1 MKHYKGMKKNCFYGL
16 GVPFH
21 LKKWL
26 KVMKLCLFF
35 MFVLHF
41 GVSATG
47 YAQQKVSLSMEDVT
61 LEQVLKELKRQTGL
75 RFFYSV
81 EKVRNE
87 QKKVVNIKNDVLES
101 ALRNIL
107 SGTGLTFTIMNDV
120 VVIKDEVMV
129 ARDSV
134 KGKQQVIKGIVNDR
148 EGIPLPGVTI
158 LIEGTTIGCATDMD
172 GKYSLSLPAEM
183 KNVILVFRFVGMK
196 TQMVKIGDIKDKEVL
211 QGQKDLVVVLKEQ
224 TENLEDVVVTGIFR
238 RNKELATGAST
249 TITSKELKQIGNQ
262 NVLQSLRTLD
272 PSFKLVESK
281 LNGSNPN
288 VLPEVE
294 LRGANGITDLDANY
308 KGNPNQPLF
317 ILDGFETT
325 LQRVIDMDPNRVESI
340 TILKDASAAALYGS
354 RSANG
359 VIVIETKAPEMG
371 RLQVT
376 YTGDYAVVIPDLSD
390 YDLLNA
396 REKLQLQLEAGHF
409 EATDS
414 ETYKTLQDYYYRL
427 LKNVEEGVDTY
438 WLSKPVRTGFEH
450 RHNIRVEGGDKTLR
464 YSMNLTARF
473 APGVMK
479 ESGRTSYEGGMFLSY
494 RLSNLI
500 FKNDLQLTYNLAKN
514 SPYGEFYQYTQ
525 MNPYQ
530 RPYDENGKLVK
541 TFDQQVHYSFKEYN
555 RNPLYDAQLNIT
567 DEEDYLNFVNNFS
580 IEWNISELFTLMGRF
595 SITRQTGE
603 SNYFLPA
610 QHSKFVDMGD
620 PVSDPE
626 EYMRRG
632 EFKWGT
638 DKSFSVLGDINLR
651 YGQSIGKHSIYAVSG
666 FNISQTT
673 TDGREIK
680 TEGFP
685 SQNMNDIG
693 FAKQY
698 YKDSRPTSTYNI
710 SRLAG
715 ILVTVNYAYD
725 NKYLFDASLKYDGSS
740 NFGSNQRYAPVWS
753 IGLGWNIHREKF
765 MENVQTITQFKLRA
779 SYGVTAS
786 QNFSP
791 YQAMRK
797 YQYDI
802 ERQYAGIIPATMK
815 GLGNDGLKW
824 QQTKVTN
831 LGVDFSAF
839 QDRLSMSVDVY
850 KRNTT
855 NLLAD
860 VTIAPSLGFSS
871 YTENVGE
878 TENKGA
884 EVSMRYMIL
893 RDVNKNV
900 FWSVNLSGAH
910 NSNKI
915 TKISNAMQKR
925 NDDVKQKAYEEN
937 TTTPLLLYEEGN
949 SVTSIYAVRSLGID
963 PSNGREMFLT
973 KTGVKTYAWNTN
985 DQVKVGDTR
994 PDLEGVLGTSV
1005 TWKNFYFSANFRY
1018 LFGGQTY
1025 NSTLVDRVENA
1036 NLYQNVDRRVYEN
1049 RWREPG
1055 DETFFKDIKNTDM
1068 TKQSSRFVQD
1078 ENVLSCESISIGYD
1092 ITAPKILNAIGAD
1105 RIKITG
1111 YLNDAFRF
1119 SSVKQERGLNYPFA
1133 RRFAFSLNIS
1143 F

>member
-1 MKHYKGMKKNCFYGL
+1 MKKNRMNFASWHGK
-16 GVPFH
+16 VPQN
-21 LKKWL
+21 LLRKMRITL
-26 KVMKLCLFF
+26 LFSF
-35 MFVLHF
+35 IMILQV
-41 GVSATG
+41 GATEVSI
-47 YAQQKVSLSMEDVT
+47 AQKRVTLSVKDVT
-61 LEQVLKELKRQTGL
+61 LKDFFAELRQQTGDIIVFSNTEINTSQLVSVDTKNELITDILDRVLKDLDLG
-75 RFFYSV
+75 Y
-81 EKVRNE
+81 
-87 QKKVVNIKNDVLES
+87 KVVEGYIVVFKQVSSEQ
-101 ALRNIL
+101 AKAVV
-107 SGTGLTFTIMNDV
+107 GLVTDKKKET
-120 VVIKDEVMV
+120 
-129 ARDSV
+129 
-134 KGKQQVIKGIVNDR
+134 
-148 EGIPLPGVTI
+148 LPGVTV
-158 LIEGTTIGCATDMD
+158 LVKGTTIGVVTDID
-172 GKYSLSLPAEM
+172 GRYRIVLPDQKE
-183 KNVILVFRFVGMK
+183 IYLVFSFVGMK
-196 TQMVKIGDIKDKEVL
+196 TREIKYT
-211 QGQKDLVVVLKEQ
+211 GQDTLNVVLE
-224 TENLEDVVVTGIFR
+224 EDVEALGEVVVTGIFR

-262 NVLQSLRTLD
+262 NILQSLRTLD
-272 PSFKLVESK
+272 PSLKLIESK

-325 LQRVIDMDPNRVESI
+325 LQRVMDMDPNRVETI

-359 VIVIETKAPEMG
+359 VIVIETKSPEAG
-371 RLQVT
+371 RMRVS
-376 YTGDYAVVIPDLSD
+376 YTGDYAVVIPDLTD

-396 REKLQLQLEAGHF
+396 REKLELQLSAGHF
-409 EATDS
+409 DATDS
-414 ETYKTLQDYYYRL
+414 DTYNNLQDYYQRL
-427 LKNVEEGVDTY
+427 LRNVEEGVDTY
-438 WLSKPVRTGFEH
+438 WLSKPLRTGFEH
-450 RHNIRVEGGDKTLR
+450 RHNVRVEGGDDHLR

-479 ESGRTSYEGGMFLSY
+479 GSGRTNYEGGMLLSY

-530 RPYDENGKLVK
+530 RPYDEDGNLVK
-541 TFDQQVHYSFKEYN
+541 VFDNQVHYSFKTGN

-580 IEWNISELFTLMGRF
+580 IEWNVSQSFTLMGRF
-595 SITRQTGE
+595 SITRQSGE
-603 SNYFLPA
+603 TNYFLPA
-610 QHSKFVDMGD
+610 QHSKFAEMGD

-632 EFKWGT
+632 EFTWGT
-638 DKSFSVLGDINLR
+638 DKSFSILGDVNLR
-651 YGQSIGKHSIYAVSG
+651 YGQSFGKHSIFAVGG

-673 TDGREIK
+673 TDGREIQA
-680 TEGFP
+680 EGFP

-698 YKDSRPTSTYNI
+698 YKDTRPVSDYNI

-715 ILVTVNYAYD
+715 ILITANYAYD
-725 NKYLFDASLKYDGSS
+725 SKYLFDASLKYDGSS

-753 IGLGWNIHREKF
+753 VGLGWNIHREKF
-765 MENVQTITQFKLRA
+765 MESVRAISQLKLRA

-797 YQYDI
+797 YEYDI
-802 ERQYAGIIPATMK
+802 ERQYAGIIPAKMK
-815 GLGNDGLKW
+815 GLGNDDLKW
-824 QQTKVTN
+824 QQTKVLN
-831 LGVDFSAF
+831 LGVDFSAY
-839 QDRLSMSVDVY
+839 QDRLVFNVDVY

-860 VTIAPSLGFSS
+860 VTIAPSLGFLS

-878 TENKGA
+878 TENNGV
-884 EVSMRYMIL
+884 EVAARYMII
-893 RDVNKNV
+893 RETSKGI
-900 FWSVNLSGAH
+900 FWSVNASGAH

-925 NDDVKQKAYEEN
+925 NDDVKQKANEEG
-937 TTTPLLLYEEGN
+937 TTAPLLLYEEGN

-963 PSNGREMFLT
+963 PSNGMEMYLT
-973 KTGVKTYAWNTN
+973 KAGVKTYTWNTN
-985 DQVKVGDTR
+985 DQVRVGDTR
-994 PDLEGVLGTSV
+994 PDLEGVIGTSL

-1025 NSTLVDRVENA
+1025 NTTLVDRVENA
-1036 NLYQNVDRRVYEN
+1036 NLYQNVDRRVYEE

-1055 DETFFKDIKNTDM
+1055 NESFFKDIKNTDK
-1068 TKQSSRFVQD
+1068 TRQTSRFVQD
-1078 ENVLSCESISIGYD
+1078 ENVLSCESISIAYD
-1092 ITAPKILNAIGAD
+1092 ITAPKVLKAIGAE
-1105 RIKITG
+1105 RIKVSG